1 MELLH
6 FSLKRLLEQSK
17 DLTSFKCQMVSL
29 LVLLNSF
36 HLDKNVRH
44 CCYISQ
50 NCMLLILD
58 SKLRSLCQNK
68 LQLWSSKKLLQ

>member
-44 CCYISQ
+44 CWYISQ